1 MADREKGAAMLDAE
15 IERKPRLESPISHSG
30 EVLDLWRN
38 GMPSG
43 DTTGW
48 NSLDNHYTVLPGQ
61 ITIVT
66 GWPGSRKSEFV
77 DALLINLSHK
87 GWKFA
92 VFSFEN
98 QPVSFH
104 ITKMLE
110 KIAGKPFGLGRNERI
125 SEDELNEL
133 TDELGQAFAFTG
145 CTSGSFKLKDVL
157 DAAQVHLEKFPE
169 SKRGVVIDPWNE
181 LEHWRSLSQSETEYI
196 SQALSTVRNW
206 ARLNKVHVWLVAHPQ
221 KMRRN
226 NEGKLPVPRPDMISG
241 SQHWWNKA
249 DCCLT
254 VWRNNDEPM
263 SQDVEVHIQKV
274 RFKHIG
280 RPGMV
285 VLTYDR
291 VTGKYYEKG

>member
-1 MADREKGAAMLDAE
+1 MLDAE
-15 IERKPRLESPISHSG
+15 IEKKPRLETPLSHSE
-30 EVLDLWRN
+30 EVLKLHRN

-43 DTTGW
+43 DKTGW
-48 NSLDNHYTVLPGQ
+48 EELDKHYTVLPGQ
-61 ITIVT
+61 LTIIT
-66 GWPGSRKSEFV
+66 GWPSSGKSEFA
-77 DALLINLSHK
+77 DALLMNLSRR

-104 ITKMLE
+104 IAKMLE

-133 TDELGQAFAFTG
+133 TDELGQSFAFTG
-145 CTSGSFKLKDVL
+145 FTSGSFKLKDVL
-157 DAAQVHLEKFPE
+157 DAAQVHLVKFPE
-169 SKRGVVIDPWNE
+169 SNRGVIIDPWNE
-181 LEHWRSLSQSETEYI
+181 LEHWRAPEQSETEYI
-196 SQALSTVRNW
+196 SQALSAVRNW
-206 ARLNKVHVWLVAHPQ
+206 ARLNGVHVWIVAHPQ
-221 KMRRN
+221 KVKR
-226 NEGKLPVPRPDMISG
+226 EDGKLPVPRPDMISG

-254 VWRNNDEPM
+254 VWRGNEEPM
-263 SQDVEVHIQKV
+263 NQEVEIHVQKV

-285 VLTYDR
+285 VLHYDR
-291 VTGKYYEKG
+291 VTGRYF